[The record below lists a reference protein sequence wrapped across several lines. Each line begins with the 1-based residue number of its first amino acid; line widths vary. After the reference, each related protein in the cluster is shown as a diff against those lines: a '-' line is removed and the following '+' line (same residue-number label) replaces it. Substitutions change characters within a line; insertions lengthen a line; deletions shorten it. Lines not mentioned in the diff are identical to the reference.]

1 MSVSFATTVA
11 GEIGTPTGIEI
22 PAVSMAEL
30 GPKKNPAVKVTLSG
44 YTYRS
49 TVAVMGGKFMVS
61 LSAAHRAA
69 SGLQA
74 GDAVEVILELDLE
87 PRTVEIPDDLAAALA
102 QKEGATDA
110 FDRLAPS
117 RRKEFVRQV
126 VEAKAQETRTRRIR
140 KIVADLAV

>member
-1 MSVSFATTVA
+1 MPQRFYLRQA
-11 GEIGTPTGIEI
+11 
-22 PAVSMAEL
+22 
-30 GPKKNPAVKVTLSG
+30 
-44 YTYRS
+44 
-49 TVAVMGGKFMVS
+49 
-61 LSAAHRAA
+61 AA

-74 GDAVEVILELDLE
+74 GDAVEVTLELDLE
-87 PRTVEIPDDLAAALA
+87 PRTVEIADDLAAALA

-126 VEAKAQETRTRRIR
+126 AEAKAEATRMRRIG